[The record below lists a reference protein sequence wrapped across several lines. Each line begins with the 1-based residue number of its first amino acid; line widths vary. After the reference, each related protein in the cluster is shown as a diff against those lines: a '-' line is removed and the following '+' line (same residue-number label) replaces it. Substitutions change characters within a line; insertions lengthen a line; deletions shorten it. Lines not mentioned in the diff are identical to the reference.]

1 MSGTEPNSQS
11 TPPLLNDKDIFSDHW
26 QDVTLGRY
34 TLTRLL
40 GSGGMGRVFLARDK
54 VLARDVALKAIPQR
68 LGDAD
73 QVEYLKQFMH
83 EARVIAALEHGNIVR
98 IYDVLTDSGVVA
110 IAMEYIRGGD
120 LQRVVRKRGSLDY
133 KLAGRLVLQSLRGL
147 AFAHDG
153 GVIHRDIKPGNLMLT
168 PDGHCK
174 LVDFGAARLVHKA
187 ELSLL
192 EGKTIGTPYYMPP
205 EIIRAKE
212 PSVQSDLYSMACV
225 LWFALTGNPPYTGET
240 AKHVYTKH
248 VKAPLPD
255 AADLGEV
262 PAELAALLLEA
273 MAKNPQDRPASA
285 TVFADRLEMILQTQT
300 ASSTVTA
307 PSGRPS
313 SPAALEKTRIAQ
325 RQAALNTTATTPRY
339 APAKS
344 KTPMWIA
351 IIVAAVLLLGG
362 LIWGVIAMSGSDD
375 FDMYGEEKPTTM
387 TGQNSDTS
395 TDTTDESEY

>member
-1 MSGTEPNSQS
+1 MVDQDQNAESN
-11 TPPLLNDKDIFSDHW
+11 PPLLHDKDIFSDQW
-26 QDVTLGRY
+26 EDVTLGRY

-68 LGDAD
+68 LGDSD

-120 LQRVVRKRGSLDY
+120 LQRVVRKRGTLDY
-133 KLAGRLVLQSLRGL
+133 KLAGKLVLQALRGL
-147 AFAHDG
+147 SFAHEG

-168 PDGHCK
+168 RDGQCK
-174 LVDFGAARLVHKA
+174 LVDFGAARLVDKA

-205 EIIRAKE
+205 EIILAKD

-225 LWFALTGNPPYTGET
+225 LWFALTGDPPYTGKT

-255 AADLGEV
+255 VADLGTI
-262 PAELAALLLEA
+262 PAGLGALLLEA
-273 MAKNPQDRPASA
+273 MAKDPKDRPASA
-285 TVFADRLEMILQTQT
+285 AAFADRLEAILNDET
-300 ASSTVTA
+300 SSA
-307 PSGRPS
+307 GKSAAGRPA
-313 SPAALEKTRIAQ
+313 SPAALGKTKIAQ
-325 RQAALNTTATTPRY
+325 RKALNTTSTRAVYRPV
-339 APAKS
+339 KS

-351 IIVAAVLLLGG
+351 IIAGGIVLLG
-362 LIWGVIAMSGSDD
+362 LLTWGVIAMTSGDD
-375 FDMYGEEKPTTM
+375 FDMYGDDKTTS
-387 TGQNSDTS
+387 GQTTDTA
-395 TDTTDESEY
+395 DTTDDSEF